1 MGDKSHLNRTMMPLF
16 TFWAEK
22 ICHSLARLSSRGVH
36 WYKQSFGGTL
46 KLIVTVFKSTEPT
59 FGPEFTSLKFDIGD
73 DFASL
78 TILKADQD
86 DEGIYHCANTERIG
100 VKWSGTYLVILQLS
114 SCRHCWNSTFAR
126 SRVSFARVYTLRALW
141 STQVANSWSTDGL
154 FKSLLRPFCVV
165 YP

>member
-1 MGDKSHLNRTMMPLF
+1 MKTVQLGEPATIPCAIPK
-16 TFWAEK
+16 E
-22 ICHSLARLSSRGVH
+22 LSSRGVH

-46 KLIVTVFKSTEPT
+46 KLIMTVFKSTEPT

-100 VKWSGTYLVILQLS
+100 VKWSGTYLLVKGNKL
-114 SCRHCWNSTFAR
+114 TYFYK
-126 SRVSFARVYTLRALW
+126 V
-141 STQVANSWSTDGL
+141 
-154 FKSLLRPFCVV
+154 
-165 YP
+165 